1 MFRKTLRR
9 FGLGALTGQ
18 SRRRKRMN
26 RFEGGGNRLAVIE
39 YLDGDFRI
47 VQTGS
52 HVICAITGKSIPL
65 DELRYWSVAR
75 QEAYVDAAASLEA
88 EKKAGNLPA

>member
-1 MFRKTLRR
+1 
-9 FGLGALTGQ
+9 
-18 SRRRKRMN
+18 MN

-52 HVICAITGKSIPL
+52 HVVCAITGKTIPL
-65 DELRYWSVAR
+65 GELRYWSVAR
-75 QEAYVDAAASLEA
+75 QEAYVDGAASLEA
-88 EKKAGNLPA
+88 ERKAGSLPA